1 MQDLKN
7 KIIDMVLRYRKTIL
21 TIFAIITVL
30 MAVSATRL
38 GVDAGFYKMVPLEHE
53 YMKVFREYEKSF
65 GGANRV
71 LVALM
76 QKDGDIFNPKF
87 FTTLRNVTDDV
98 FFIPGVD
105 RATVTSLFTPNV
117 RFIEV
122 VEEGFAGGTVMPAD
136 FKGTPQDLERVRKN
150 ILKSGAA
157 GRLVSNDFRGALV
170 RAELME
176 TDPVS
181 GQRLDYQSVSRQ
193 LEAIREKYEKNGITV
208 HIIGFA
214 KAVGDIAD
222 GARGVVVFF
231 GLAFVII
238 FFMLYYYTGSFRLV
252 VPTIVSALAP
262 VVWLLGLLP
271 VLGYGIDPMSI
282 LVPFLLFSIAVSHA
296 VQMTNAWKS
305 ETLRGEEGTAAS
317 KTALRNLL
325 TPGIIAL
332 ATDALGFFVILHIK
346 IDMVRELGITATL
359 GLLLMIITNML
370 LLPVLLSSVRLDQA
384 ALARLASREGMA
396 HRIWRRMVIF
406 ERPRFAAMV
415 LLLSAVA
422 LAGGL
427 WKARDLKT
435 GDLGKGVP
443 ELRDDSRYNLD
454 TAAIVDNFAIGVD
467 VLSVIAQSYNVDGAC
482 TSYEIMDT
490 IDRFEWHIRNVEG
503 VQSVLSLPGLAKIV
517 NAGWNE
523 GSIKWRALPRNK
535 FMLAQ
540 SVSPIDTGTG
550 LLNTDCSSMQIMIF
564 TKDHQGGTISRIVSE
579 VKNFNREHRTDK
591 LEFLLAGGNVG
602 VMAATNEAVDAA
614 ESTMLASVFGA
625 IILLCLVTFRSLRA
639 TICIVLPLALVT
651 VLAKALM
658 AALGIGLKVSTLP
671 VLALGVGVGVDY
683 GIYLYERMKQGLQK
697 GHTIFDAFYEA
708 LRQRGSAVLFTAA
721 TMTIGV
727 GSWAFS
733 ALKFQSDMGILL
745 AFMFFVNMLG
755 ALIMLPALAVILYGR
770 KAGDKGKAPTS

>member
-443 ELRDDSRYNLD
+443 ELRDDSRYNID

-770 KAGDKGKAPTS
+770 KAGDKGKATTS